1 MKEKTTCWDQEQNRR
16 FVQDPTD
23 IKRKARE
30 YNELHKNE
38 FDNLHKI
45 NYIKKKMWY
54 LVSELQK
61 KRKKNVSINKNND
74 N

>member
-1 MKEKTTCWDQEQNRR
+1 M
-16 FVQDPTD
+16 
-23 IKRKARE
+23 E